1 MISDVLYLST
11 VRTSSA
17 KIVLEKALSSLLAV
31 VADGQEV
38 TPCIY
43 QLYYEQSIRASTLK
57 VDGNVATFSSSLSSL
72 AFDDSLLDSVQQ
84 AWELTTSGSGQ
95 DEAEY
100 MKFEDRERGDDDD
113 AYD

>member
-1 MISDVLYLST
+1 MILDVLYLST

-17 KIVLEKALSSLLAV
+17 KIVLEKALSSLLAT

-38 TPCIY
+38 PPCIY
-43 QLYYEQSIRASTLK
+43 QLYYEQSVGASSLN
-57 VDGNVATFSSSLSSL
+57 VDGSVATFSSCLSSL

-84 AWELTTSGSGQ
+84 AWELVTGSSGQ
-95 DEAEY
+95 DKTEY
-100 MKFEDRERGDDDD
+100 MRFEDREGGDDDD

>member
-1 MISDVLYLST
+1 MVLDVLYLST

-17 KIVLEKALSSLLAV
+17 KIVLKKALSSLLAA

-38 TPCIY
+38 PPCIY
-43 QLYYEQSIRASTLK
+43 QLYYEQSIGASTLN
-57 VDGNVATFSSSLSSL
+57 VDGSVATFSSSLSSL

-84 AWELTTSGSGQ
+84 AWELATGGPGQ

-100 MKFEDRERGDDDD
+100 MKFEDREGRDDDD